1 MCVAELVAILLGWL
15 LTTFTDLSTVD
26 HDVEVVGEA
35 VDADR
40 TEEERLKSA
49 CGPLCR
55 GLRDPQCFCGL
66 AQIGRFDPEH
76 PAVAAGAGAE
86 QLHRGD
92 IDFSFG

>member
-40 TEEERLKSA
+40 TEGERLKAHAVLCVAGYTIPSA
-49 CGPLCR
+49 FAALRRSGALTQSIPL
-55 GLRDPQCFCGL
+55 
-66 AQIGRFDPEH
+66 
-76 PAVAAGAGAE
+76 
-86 QLHRGD
+86 
-92 IDFSFG
+92 